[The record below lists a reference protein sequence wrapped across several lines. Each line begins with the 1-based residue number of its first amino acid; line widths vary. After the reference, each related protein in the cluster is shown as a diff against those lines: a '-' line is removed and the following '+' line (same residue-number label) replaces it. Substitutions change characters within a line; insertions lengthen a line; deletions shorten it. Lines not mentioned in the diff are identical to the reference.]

1 MDDRKLQIFLAAAR
15 TGSFSQTAA
24 ETNCTQSAVTQAMN
38 ALETELGCKLFRRD
52 HSGVRLTA
60 EGSGLLPAIA
70 EADAALSRIREQAAY
85 ARGKEPIR
93 LGAFSS
99 IANTWLPKMI
109 RAYQENHPR
118 TDFSIRIGTD
128 MLAGWLQ
135 AGEIDLA
142 LGDRE
147 RCGDFQWYPLMDDPY
162 YAVIPSNL
170 VPVDVTFI
178 TQEQLVTYPFILAP
192 MNAPEVHL
200 RNLPEKSVQV
210 NCDDD
215 ATLLAMVAQ
224 NLGVTAMPGLSLSS
238 LPERVRAVELVPA
251 TKRVIGAAA
260 AKSPRREVREF
271 IAFLLQHF
279 TG

>member
-60 EGSGLLPAIA
+60 EGNRLLPAIT
-70 EADAALSRIREQAAY
+70 EADAALSRIRIQAAY
-85 ARGKEPIR
+85 AQRKEPIR
-93 LGAFSS
+93 LGVFSS

-109 RAYQENHPR
+109 RAYQENYPQ
-118 TDFSIRIGTD
+118 TDFNIRIGTD
-128 MLAGWLQ
+128 TLAGWLQ

-162 YAVIPSNL
+162 YAVIPNDL
-170 VPVDVTFI
+170 VPADVTCI
-178 TQEQLVTYPFILAP
+178 TQEQLVKYPFILAP

-200 RNLPEKSVQV
+200 QNLPEKSVQV

-238 LPERVRAVELVPA
+238 LPERVRAIELVPA
-251 TKRVIGAAA
+251 TKRVIGAAVA
-260 AKSPRREVREF
+260 NCPRREVREF
-271 IAFLLQHF
+271 IDFLLQYF
-279 TG
+279 NG